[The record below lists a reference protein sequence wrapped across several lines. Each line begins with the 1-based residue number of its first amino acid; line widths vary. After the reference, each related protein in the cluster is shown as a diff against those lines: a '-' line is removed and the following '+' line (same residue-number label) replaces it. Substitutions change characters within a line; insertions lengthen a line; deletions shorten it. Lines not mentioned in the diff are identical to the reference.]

1 MGNLFVIEKDV
12 ENWSEAIRACTDV
25 LRKNGNVDE
34 EFCQACIDREK
45 EYPTGLAASVGV
57 AIPHTQKSHVYHNGI
72 CFLRLP
78 QPVAFRRMDDPDT
91 FVDASFVF
99 NLAIND
105 PEEQLAT
112 LSKVMNFIQDDKLL
126 NRCRTM
132 PLDELN
138 QTVRTLLA

>member
-1 MGNLFVIEKDV
+1 
-12 ENWSEAIRACTDV
+12 
-25 LRKNGNVDE
+25 
-34 EFCQACIDREK
+34 
-45 EYPTGLAASVGV
+45 
-57 AIPHTQKSHVYHNGI
+57 
-72 CFLRLP
+72 
-78 QPVAFRRMDDPDT
+78 MDDPDT

-99 NLAIND
+99 NLAITD